1 LLPTGT
7 TVAPPEAAPEDVAAP
22 EAEAV
27 AAPET
32 EAVPA
37 RCNSPVP
44 TRPSDVTA
52 AIPPPEITASVATP
66 NRPEARAD
74 GSSISELLFGTSSA
88 EALTPLSDLIEGM
101 RVFFYFFLMHSHVIT
116 LTEPQVEAVP
126 LTQKGKKTKQPQRA
140 PVARPKRRTRK

>member
-52 AIPPPEITASVATP
+52 AIPPPEITASVAV
-66 NRPEARAD
+66 
-74 GSSISELLFGTSSA
+74 S
-88 EALTPLSDLIEGM
+88 PLPTILK
-101 RVFFYFFLMHSHVIT
+101 RVQMAPQSQSYFLV
-116 LTEPQVEAVP
+116 QAV
-126 LTQKGKKTKQPQRA
+126 QKH
-140 PVARPKRRTRK
+140 